1 MKKII
6 SILILILTITAVL
19 QADIKV
25 FPNPWIPESGQSLA
39 STGDTKKHG
48 SLDADGWIK
57 FEFTDDTEAVSGLTG
72 ELVIYDVLGNL
83 IKRRKWTLPE
93 YVPLPN
99 TNTTEDTDHTIHW
112 DGKDNRYNFVPS
124 GVYIWIIYIDGGKK
138 YHGKLVIVR

>member
-1 MKKII
+1 MKKI
-6 SILILILTITAVL
+6 SLILILVFVVTVVL
-19 QADIKV
+19 QADVKV

-39 STGDTKKHG
+39 LTGDTKKHG

-57 FEFTDDTEAVSGLTG
+57 FEFTDLTDPIVSG

-83 IKRRKWTLPE
+83 VKRRNWTLPE

-99 TNTTEDTDHTIHW
+99 TNTTEDRDYTIHW
-112 DGKDNRYNFVPS
+112 DGKDNGYNFVAS
-124 GVYIWIIYIDGGKK
+124 GVYIWIIYVDGGKK

>member
-1 MKKII
+1 MKKI
-6 SILILILTITAVL
+6 SLILILVFAVTAVL
-19 QADIKV
+19 QADVKV

-57 FEFTDDTEAVSGLTG
+57 FEFTDSTEPVVSG

-83 IKRRKWTLPE
+83 IKRRRWSLPE

-99 TNTTEDTDHTIHW
+99 TNTTEDRTRTIHW
-112 DGKDNRYNFVPS
+112 DGKDNGYNFVPS

-138 YHGKLVIVR
+138 YKGKLVIIR

>member
-1 MKKII
+1 MKKI
-6 SILILILTITAVL
+6 ILILILMSAVTTVL
-19 QADIKV
+19 QAEVKV

-57 FEFTDDTEAVSGLTG
+57 FEFIDYATEPVSSG

-83 IKRRKWTLPE
+83 IRRKAWTLPE

-99 TNTTEDTDHTIHW
+99 TNTTEDRDHTIHW
-112 DGKDNRYNFVPS
+112 DGKDNGYNFVPS
-124 GVYIWIIYIDGGKK
+124 GVYIWIIYVDGGKK
-138 YHGKLVIVR
+138 YKGKLVIIR